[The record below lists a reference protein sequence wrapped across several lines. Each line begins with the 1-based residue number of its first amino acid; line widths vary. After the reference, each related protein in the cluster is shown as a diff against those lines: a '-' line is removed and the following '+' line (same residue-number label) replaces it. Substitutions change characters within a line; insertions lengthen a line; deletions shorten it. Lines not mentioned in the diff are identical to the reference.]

1 MFKISIFPIKSN
13 ESLDLVLN
21 IERIFQNFYDNNRVN
36 NNDVQIKI
44 YNRFVQEVTQLDFM
58 DACLN
63 DDIVIVDVT
72 REGINNEVNNF
83 DIINE
88 LPKSLEHV
96 WIISRNYLPINLY
109 GIDNGGYPSYKKGR
123 MSNEEIEEWIKFKC
137 AQLDF
142 HFPRSENEKG
152 STGFHIASDKTKKK
166 YYRTKNEQ
174 INIFISYRTKY
185 ENRSE
190 DFLKKGYMF
199 TVSELV
205 KNLNKGVYHNGA
217 NKTAKYL
224 DDGNLVYSSELN
236 TKQRAWQLLAIIDR
250 EYISHCDE
258 FWIYGSDDYLNSWW
272 TLGELI
278 IYSYLNYR
286 NIDNRGKNTP
296 RKIMFYN
303 PLTNQVHEI
312 SPLKM
317 DENIAE
323 RICRIIS
330 NCAPG
335 VMGIDSVMIQRIM
348 RDILYGDREKHDK
361 AMCLYMEKQL
371 TLILPAMLLSKG
383 LDEKSI
389 RSMLSDE
396 DTIKYMTQLMEQVFE
411 DAKGQISKGIIPE
424 ELKQISKQMLE
435 VQSDMLG
442 FDVRETV
449 TEEEIITRGWS
460 KEYLEDECFSEDF
473 WETVMYN
480 DTYTS
485 KEESSSI
492 DDINTLENQI
502 SKIDIKQILE
512 HLSFKC
518 PHHCAIGNI
527 SDLVN
532 QKINKTPDGKR
543 IRSKAPRYFFMP
555 SRGGM
560 IDMSPTHNNL
570 YELPIFIAE

>member
-1 MFKISIFPIKSN
+1 MFKISIFPIKDK

-21 IERIFQNFYDNNRVN
+21 IERILQNIYSSNGVKG
-36 NNDVQIKI
+36 NDVQIRI
-44 YNRFVQEVTQLDFM
+44 YNRFVQKVTQQDFT

-63 DDIVIVDVT
+63 DDIVIVDAT

-123 MSNEEIEEWIKFKC
+123 MSNEEIEEWIKYKC

-142 HFPRSENEKG
+142 HFPRPENEKG
-152 STGFHIASDKTKKK
+152 VTGFHIASDKAKER

-205 KNLNKGVYHNGA
+205 ENLNKGVYHNGV

-258 FWIYGSDDYLNSWW
+258 FWIYGSDDYLDSWW

-335 VMGIDSVMIQRIM
+335 VMGIDSVMMQRMM
-348 RDILYGDREKHDK
+348 REILYGDKESHDK
-361 AMCLYMEKQL
+361 AMCLFMEKLL
-371 TLILPAMLLSKG
+371 TSMIPAMLLSKG
-383 LDEKSI
+383 LDDKSI

-396 DTIKYMTQLMEQVFE
+396 DTIKSMTQLMEQAFE

-424 ELKQISKQMLE
+424 ELKQISRQMLE

-442 FDVRETV
+442 FDVREIV
-449 TEEEIITRGWS
+449 SEEEVIARGWS

-480 DTYTS
+480 DTQIS
-485 KEESSSI
+485 KEVCSSI
-492 DDINTLENQI
+492 DDTNTLENQI
-502 SKIDIKQILE
+502 LKINIKQILD

-518 PHHCAIGNI
+518 PHHCSIGNI
-527 SDLVN
+527 SDLEN
-532 QKINKTPDGKR
+532 LKINKTPDGKQV
-543 IRSKAPRYFFMP
+543 RSKSPRFFFMP
-555 SRGGM
+555 SRGGVV
-560 IDMSPTHNNL
+560 DMSPTHNNL
-570 YELPIFIAE
+570 YKLPIFITE